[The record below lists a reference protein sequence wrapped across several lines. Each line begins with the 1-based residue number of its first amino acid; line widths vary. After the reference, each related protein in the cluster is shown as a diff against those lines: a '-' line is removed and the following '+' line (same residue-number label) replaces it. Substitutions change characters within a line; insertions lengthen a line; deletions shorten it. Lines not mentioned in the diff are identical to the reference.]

1 MINQNGK
8 QKTMH
13 QFDRDIEV
21 TRRSPLVFQSAVSPN
36 WSVNGNPDGGY
47 LMALL
52 ANAAQ
57 QCGEKKWPLIVTAN
71 FAARCLPGP
80 AEVALE
86 LIGGSRSFD
95 RWQATL
101 SQEGAVKI
109 RAICTMSD
117 EQDDSGEKRYEAA
130 APDLPDPEQC
140 PAMPNFPGYTMFE
153 HLEVKLDPSCVGWMT
168 GAGMSEISEQR
179 GWLSFRDGRP
189 FDALAVLL
197 AADAFP
203 PAVLASQGAVAW
215 VPTIE
220 LSVNIR
226 NIPRTPRLKCVFRSR
241 FLNRGVVEEDGLIWD
256 EDNELIAV
264 SRQIARFRK
273 NA

>member
-1 MINQNGK
+1 M
-8 QKTMH
+8 TH
-13 QFDRDIEV
+13 QFDRDIEI
-21 TRRSPLVFQSAVSPN
+21 TRQSPLSFQTAVSPN

-52 ANAAQ
+52 ASAAQ
-57 QCGEKKWPLIVTAN
+57 QSGEKKWPLIVTAN
-71 FAARCLPGP
+71 FAARCVPGP

-101 SQEGAVKI
+101 SQDGDVRI

-117 EQDDSGEKRYEAA
+117 EADDDGQKRYEDT
-130 APDLPDPEQC
+130 APDLAAFERC
-140 PAMPNFPGYTMFE
+140 LAMPNLPGYTMFE
-153 HLEVKLDPSCVGWMT
+153 HLEVRLDPSCTGWLT
-168 GAGMSEISEQR
+168 GPGLSDISEQR
-179 GWLSFRDGRP
+179 GWLAFRDSRL
-189 FDALAVLL
+189 FDPLSVLL

-220 LSVNIR
+220 LSVNLR
-226 NIPRTPRLKCVFRSR
+226 NVPRTPRLKCVFRSR
-241 FLNRGVVEEDGLIWD
+241 FLNRGVVEEDGRVWD
-256 EDNELIAV
+256 ENNELIAV

-273 NA
+273 NG

>member
-1 MINQNGK
+1 MY
-8 QKTMH
+8 
-13 QFDRDIEV
+13 QFDTDIAV
-21 TRRSPLVFQSAVSPN
+21 TQRSPLIFQSAVSPN

-57 QCGEKKWPLIVTAN
+57 KSGDKKWPLIVTAN

-80 AEVALE
+80 AEIALE
-86 LIGGSRSFD
+86 MIGGSRSFD

-101 SQEGAVKI
+101 SQEGAGKI
-109 RAICTMSD
+109 RAMCTMT
-117 EQDDSGEKRYEAA
+117 DDNDGPEEKRYESA
-130 APDLPDPEQC
+130 APDLPDRGQC
-140 PAMPNFPGYTMFE
+140 FSMPNLPGYTMFD
-153 HLEVKLDPSCVGWMT
+153 HLEVKLDPACAGWLT
-168 GAGMSEISEQR
+168 GNGLSEISEQR
-179 GWLSFRDGRP
+179 GWLAFRDGRP

-203 PAVLASQGAVAW
+203 PAILASCGAVAW

-226 NIPRTPRLKCVFRSR
+226 NIPQTRWLKCVFRSR
-241 FLNRGVVEEDGLIWD
+241 FLNRGVVEEDGRIWD
-256 EDNELIAV
+256 ENNELIAV

-273 NA
+273 NG

>member
-1 MINQNGK
+1 MIY
-8 QKTMH
+8 
-13 QFDRDIEV
+13 QFDKDIEV
-21 TRRSPLVFQSAVSPN
+21 TRQSQLVFQTAVSPN

-52 ANAAQ
+52 TNAALQ
-57 QCGEKKWPLIVTAN
+57 SGDKKWPLIVTAN

-80 AEVALE
+80 AAVALE

-101 SQEGAVKI
+101 SQEGTVKI

-117 EQDDSGEKRYEAA
+117 EQDGDGEKRYEDTPPELA
-130 APDLPDPEQC
+130 DPEQC
-140 PAMPNFPGYTMFE
+140 LAMPNFPGYTMFE
-153 HLEVKLDPSCVGWMT
+153 HLEVRLDPSCVGWMT
-168 GAGMSEISEQR
+168 GSGMSGISEQR
-179 GWLSFRDGRP
+179 GWLSFRDGRS
-189 FDALAVLL
+189 FDPLAVLL

-220 LSVNIR
+220 LSVNLR
-226 NIPRTPRLKCVFRSR
+226 NIPRTPRLKCVFRSH
-241 FLNRGVVEEDGLIWD
+241 FLNRGVVEEDGRIWD
-256 EDNELIAV
+256 EDNELVAV

-273 NA
+273 NG